1 MSELYFRKYEPI
13 FGSWRIVEELGS
25 GAEGHLYRISREDAL
40 GHVFYSALKAVSIPA
55 GGADEL
61 NSMIAGGMT
70 REEATKYFD
79 SVLSET
85 GQEFKLLEKLKGNS
99 NIVSY
104 EDHEAFRRDDGIGW
118 DVLIRLEELTPLV
131 RHSIYNR
138 MDEAE
143 IIRMGAD
150 IAKALT
156 LCRKY
161 GIIHR
166 DIKPENIFVSP
177 SGNYK
182 LGDFGIARIIEDTTT
197 SLSRKGTYSYMAP
210 EVYWGRDYN
219 HSADIYSLGIVMYK
233 YMNDGRMPLM
243 PVYPKPVAYRDGE
256 EAFVKRVGGADL
268 PAPRNGSDELKAIIL
283 KACAYEPA
291 DRYTDASEMLRDLE
305 TLARG
310 ESESAAAGMGRGAAG
325 KFAALYAGANSAAAS
340 SGEEAQQLAGTNA
353 KKRTSSK
360 RAIAVAVVIFLL
372 AAAGIAYALI
382 PKAVTD
388 IDAGKIEGDAEIYI
402 GEELTPEFEVLPDWF
417 KDEPVTVTTDND
429 SVVRVD
435 GTTLH
440 AESVGEATLTI
451 SAREYSEQSVIHVV
465 PKVTSIEGIDKEI
478 SLTTGN
484 TLALEPVLSPEEF
497 SSEPVE
503 YTVADKAVCTAEPG
517 EKGSATLTAVAAG
530 NTTLTVSAGGTSI
543 EATVTVTDPVVYVP
557 KSSGSS
563 KKSKSKSGSGKSK
576 KGYFDSSDD
585 ESF

>member
-1 MSELYFRKYEPI
+1 MSESYFRKYEPI

-55 GGADEL
+55 GGAAEL
-61 NSMIAGGMT
+61 ESMMAGGMT

-85 GQEFKLLEKLKGNS
+85 GQEFELLEKLKGNS

-104 EDHEAFRRDDGIGW
+104 EDHEAFKRDDGIGW

-131 RHSIYNR
+131 RHSIYNV

-150 IAKALT
+150 IARALT

-161 GIIHR
+161 GIVHR
-166 DIKPENIFVSP
+166 DIKPENIFISP

-182 LGDFGIARIIEDTTT
+182 LGDFGIARIIEDTST

-210 EVYWGRDYN
+210 EVYWGKDYD
-219 HSADIYSLGIVMYK
+219 HSADIYSLGILMYR

-243 PVYPKPVAYRDGE
+243 PMYPQPIGYRDGE
-256 EAFVKRVGGADL
+256 EAFVKRVGGAEL
-268 PAPRNGSDELKAIIL
+268 PAPRNGSDELKKIIL
-283 KACAYEPA
+283 KACAYDPE
-291 DRYTDASEMLRDLE
+291 DRYTEASEMLLDLE
-305 TLARG
+305 SLSRG
-310 ESESAAAGMGRGAAG
+310 ETGALVATEHGTMAKGHKAAG
-325 KFAALYAGANSAAAS
+325 KFASLYASKQPLNDIT
-340 SGEEAQQLAGTNA
+340 ENA
-353 KKRTSSK
+353 KKRTFSK
-360 RAIAVAVVIFLL
+360 RTFALVIAILLL

-402 GEELTPEFEVLPDWF
+402 GEELTPEFKVEPDWF
-417 KDEPVTVTTDND
+417 KDEPVTVATDND

-435 GTTLH
+435 GITLH

-451 SAREYSEQSVIHVV
+451 SARDYTEQSVIHVV
-465 PKVTSIEGIDKEI
+465 PKVTSIEGIDKSI

-484 TLALEPVLSPEEF
+484 TLALEPVLLPERF

-503 YTVADKAVCTAEPG
+503 YAVADKAVCTVEPG
-517 EKGSATLTAVAAG
+517 DKGTATLTAVAAG
-530 NTTLTVSAGGTSI
+530 ETALTVSSGGTSI
-543 EATVTVTDPVVYVP
+543 EAAVTVADPVVYVP

-563 KKSKSKSGSGKSK
+563 KKSKSKSKSSKSK

>member
-55 GGADEL
+55 GGAAEL
-61 NSMIAGGMT
+61 DSLIAGGMT
-70 REEATKYFD
+70 REEAIGYFD
-79 SVLSET
+79 SVLQET
-85 GQEFKLLEKLKGNS
+85 GQEFELLEKLKGNS

-104 EDHEAFRRDDGIGW
+104 EDHEAFKRDDGVGW

-131 RHSIYNR
+131 RHSIYNK

-143 IIRMGAD
+143 IIRMGTD
-150 IAKALT
+150 IARALT

-177 SGNYK
+177 AGNYK
-182 LGDFGIARIIEDTTT
+182 LGDFGIARIIEGTAA

-210 EVYWGRDYN
+210 EVYWGKEYG
-219 HSADIYSLGIVMYK
+219 HKADLYSLGIVMYK

-243 PVYPKPVAYRDGE
+243 PVYPQPVGYRDGE
-256 EAFVKRVGGADL
+256 EAFVKRVGGAEL
-268 PAPRNGSDELKAIIL
+268 PPPRNGSDALKSVIL
-283 KACAYEPA
+283 KACAFKPE
-291 DRYTDASEMLRDLE
+291 DRYTDASELLRDLE
-305 TLARG
+305 LLARG
-310 ESESAAAGMGRGAAG
+310 ETGAIAPAAAGFAGKANEAAG
-325 KFAALYAGANSAAAS
+325 KFTSLYTGAQSPKDADES
-340 SGEEAQQLAGTNA
+340 A
-353 KKRTSSK
+353 KKRTLSK
-360 RAIAVAVVIFLL
+360 KSTIAVAIVLLLL

-388 IDAGKIEGDAEIYI
+388 IDAGKIEGGAEIYI
-402 GEELTPEFEVLPDWF
+402 GDELTPEFEVIPDWF

-429 SVVRVD
+429 SIVSVD
-435 GTTLH
+435 GATLH
-440 AESVGEATLTI
+440 AKAVGEATLTL
-451 SAREYSEQSVIHVV
+451 SAREYTEQAVIQVV

-484 TLALEPVLSPEEF
+484 TLTLEPVLLPERF

-503 YTVADKAVCTAEPG
+503 YSVADKAVCKVEPG

-530 NTTLTVSAGGTSI
+530 QSTLTVSAGGTSI
-543 EATVTVTDPVVYVP
+543 EAAVTVADPVVYVP

-563 KKSKSKSGSGKSK
+563 KKSKSKSKSK
-576 KGYFDSSDD
+576 ASKGYFDSGDD